1 MSVFSNYKTNLT
13 QFKILSTHCNCLLP
27 DKLDC
32 ISVIM
37 SMKCNCLLLA
47 SELKFNDRW
56 DTVNVCQ
63 HSCLKREADQ
73 HVQM

>member
-1 MSVFSNYKTNLT
+1 MKLKYILKLKIK
-13 QFKILSTHCNCLLP
+13 FKYYNDIKMCTV
-27 DKLDC
+27 K
-32 ISVIM
+32 

-47 SELKFNDRW
+47 CELKFNDRW

-63 HSCLKREADQ
+63 HSCIKREADQ